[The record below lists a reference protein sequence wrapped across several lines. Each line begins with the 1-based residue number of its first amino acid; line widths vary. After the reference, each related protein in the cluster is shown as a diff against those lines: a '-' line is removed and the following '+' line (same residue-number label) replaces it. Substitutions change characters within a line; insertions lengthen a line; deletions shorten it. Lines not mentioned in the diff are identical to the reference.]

1 MLLGGKIVSNK
12 NNKYNPSGPSFD
24 IQIARLVYIGS
35 TISTLGGGLQTLAA
49 ALALNALEKA
59 NAQNPQNA
67 QNFQGQN
74 KQANQQ
80 PEDLKMQID
89 YIIKELKEIK
99 KIIN

>member
-1 MLLGGKIVSNK
+1 MKTQVQSSQRK
-12 NNKYNPSGPSFD
+12 MH
-24 IQIARLVYIGS
+24 QRL
-35 TISTLGGGLQTLAA
+35 
-49 ALALNALEKA
+49 
-59 NAQNPQNA
+59 
-67 QNFQGQN
+67 N

>member
-1 MLLGGKIVSNK
+1 MSNK
-12 NNKYNPSGPSFD
+12 NNKFNPTSASFD
-24 IQIARLVYIGS
+24 LQIARLVYIGS

-49 ALALNALEKA
+49 ALTLNALEKA
-59 NAQNPQNA
+59 TAQNQNPQN
-67 QNFQGQN
+67 FQSQN

>member
-1 MLLGGKIVSNK
+1 MSNK
-12 NNKYNPSGPSFD
+12 NNKFNPTSASFD
-24 IQIARLVYIGS
+24 LQVARLVYIGS

-59 NAQNPQNA
+59 NAQNQNP
-67 QNFQGQN
+67 QNFQSQN